1 MEVVGGVEIKSA
13 KRLTP
18 LQLNA
23 FRFDVKHTV
32 LTPELLERMAAR
44 EIKTRETKIVI
55 NVRSRSSSA

>member
-23 FRFDVKHTV
+23 FRFDVKQTV
-32 LTPELLERMAAR
+32 LTPELLERMAR
-44 EIKTRETKIVI
+44 ERNKNERNKK
-55 NVRSRSSSA
+55 